1 MDTMNKTALA
11 EKVLEFDNFETKK
24 QAIEFVEDFFKI
36 IRDTVAEGNAVSIPG
51 FGKFEPYTRQNGTVK
66 PKFVPFTA
74 FKEQLTA
81 K

>member
-11 EKVLEFDNFETKK
+11 ERVLEFENFETKK
-24 QAIEFVEDFFKI
+24 QAIEFVEDFFEI
-36 IRDTVAEGNAVSIPG
+36 IKDTVAKGDTVSIPG
-51 FGKFEPYTRQNGTVK
+51 FGKFEPYTRQNGVKK

-74 FKEQLTA
+74 FKEMLD